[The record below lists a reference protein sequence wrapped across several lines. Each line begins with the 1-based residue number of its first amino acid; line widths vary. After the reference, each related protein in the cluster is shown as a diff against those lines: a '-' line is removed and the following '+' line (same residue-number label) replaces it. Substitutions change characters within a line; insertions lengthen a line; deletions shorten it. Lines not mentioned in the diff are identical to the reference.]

1 MLISLTANYDKEFD
15 ILYVRLTPY
24 PASYGDEDDNGVVTL
39 RSIADDSTSGMII
52 YDFKKRLENK
62 EITSLDLPF
71 AIDLR
76 NPSLLGILA
85 GQHDYKCTLV
95 S

>member
-1 MLISLTANYDKEFD
+1 MSISLIANYDKEFD
-15 ILYVRLTPY
+15 ILYVRLNPY

-39 RSIADDSTSGMII
+39 RSIADDSASGMII
-52 YDFKKRLENK
+52 YDFKKRLEN
-62 EITSLDLPF
+62 EGIAPLDLPF

-76 NPSLLGILA
+76 NPSLQGILDR
-85 GQHDYKCTLV
+85 QHDYKCTLV

>member
-1 MLISLTANYDKEFD
+1 MSATLTANYDKEFD
-15 ILYVRLTPY
+15 ILYVRRSPY

-39 RSIADDSTSGMII
+39 RSIVDDSISGMII
-52 YDFKKRLENK
+52 YDFKKRLEN
-62 EITSLDLPF
+62 EEATSLDLPF
-71 AIDLR
+71 EIDLY
-76 NPSLLGILA
+76 NPALLDILR